1 MASLFDT
8 LESEA
13 FRKGL
18 QVRSQEA
25 TTWFQKKARALGP
38 ISSSKMLKDERLKAR
53 ANPLIGDMVMYT
65 YNPKFKKTLPYY
77 DMFPLTI
84 MVGPAKDGFY
94 GINLHYLPPKVRAI
108 FLDHLNDIATNQKFD
123 KTTRFRITYNI
134 LKSAAKYKYFR
145 PCFKHYLS
153 RHINSKIMKVD
164 ASEWNVAIFLET
176 QTFRKKS
183 TSFVWSQS
191 RRQYGGGR

>member
-1 MASLFDT
+1 MASLFDA

-38 ISSSKMLKDERLKAR
+38 IGSTKMLKDERLTAKAK
-53 ANPLIGDMVMYT
+53 PLIGDMVMYT
-65 YNPKFKKTLPYY
+65 YNPKLRQTLPYY
-77 DMFPLTI
+77 DTFPLTI
-84 MVGPAKDGFY
+84 MVGPAPGGFY

-108 FLDHLNDIATNQKFD
+108 FLDHLSATASNKKFD
-123 KTTRFRITYNI
+123 KTTRLKITYQM
-134 LKSAAKYKYFR
+134 LKATKKYKYFK

-153 RHINSKIMKVD
+153 KHVNSRIMKVD
-164 ASEWNVAIFLET
+164 AAEWNIAIFL
-176 QTFRKKS
+176 QTAAFRKKS
-183 TSFVWSQS
+183 DTFIWSRS
-191 RRQYGGGR
+191 RRQY